1 MKKVSLEK
9 TINDNSVITD
19 ILDEYSK
26 LKVSIKDSNAKLK
39 ELRKF
44 ITEEDLDKYIML
56 KDNSSKELDMFLLEN
71 PMLSEY
77 IDEVEYNR
85 LLNTKLEVILKRK
98 VDLTKL
104 NNGIECQHE
113 FIKLNN
119 NFMCIKCFI
128 KEDDL
133 DFQSDDLHEFLVAA
147 AACQGMYIDEIDE
160 GELGLLEQI
169 KMDHKSLIENLKQQ
183 EEGLPEDDRLKIEET
198 INSLENNKVLEY
210 RNSIRKL
217 RKEKLSI
224 KK

>member
-9 TINDNSVITD
+9 TIIDNSVITD

-85 LLNTKLEVILKRK
+85 LLNTKLELILKRK

-133 DFQSDDLHEFLVAA
+133 DFQSDDLHEFLVDAA
-147 AACQGMYIDEIDE
+147 TCQGMYIDEIDE